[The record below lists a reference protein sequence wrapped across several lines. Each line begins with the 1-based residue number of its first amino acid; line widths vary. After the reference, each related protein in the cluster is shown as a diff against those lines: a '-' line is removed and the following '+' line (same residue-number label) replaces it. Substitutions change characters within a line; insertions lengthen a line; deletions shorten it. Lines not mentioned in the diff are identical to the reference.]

1 MYAPNPSTKEKS
13 LVQYCTSS
21 LLSCSKTKSAMRTIV
36 EPSEADVVQSE
47 EELLRAAP
55 RPHERVVYWG
65 SGSPQGTHCGLF
77 FPMPQTAL

>member
-1 MYAPNPSTKEKS
+1 M
-13 LVQYCTSS
+13 SS
-21 LLSCSKTKSAMRTIV
+21 SSKTKSAMRTIV

-65 SGSPQGTHCGLF
+65 SGSPQGTPLRPLLPPTTTQNRIG
-77 FPMPQTAL
+77 

>member
-1 MYAPNPSTKEKS
+1 
-13 LVQYCTSS
+13 
-21 LLSCSKTKSAMRTIV
+21 MRTIV

-65 SGSPQGTHCGLF
+65 SGSPQGTHCRLLQRNVD
-77 FPMPQTAL
+77 PEMLMDVL